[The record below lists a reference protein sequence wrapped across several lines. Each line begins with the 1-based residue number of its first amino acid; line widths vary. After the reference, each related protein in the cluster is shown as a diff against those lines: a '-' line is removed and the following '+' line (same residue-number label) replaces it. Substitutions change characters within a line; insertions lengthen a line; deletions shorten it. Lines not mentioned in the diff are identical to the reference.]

1 MRKQFTHKC
10 PECGKPHPCNG
21 RGMTHEIYCP
31 VIQRTFTIITGRAG
45 RQVSSVL
52 QVKYG
57 S

>member
-1 MRKQFTHKC
+1 MEKQFTHKC

-21 RGMTHEIYCP
+21 RGMAHEIYCP
-31 VIQRTFTIITGRAG
+31 VIERTFTIITGRAG